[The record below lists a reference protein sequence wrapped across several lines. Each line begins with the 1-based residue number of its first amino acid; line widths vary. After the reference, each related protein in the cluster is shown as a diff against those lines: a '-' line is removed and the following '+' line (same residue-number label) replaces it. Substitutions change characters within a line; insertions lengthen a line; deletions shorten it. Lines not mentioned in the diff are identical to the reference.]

1 MITIISE
8 RLLLRS
14 ATKSYLNK
22 CNIIVNQ
29 RGSLLITEQGFFLW
43 DQRNR
48 PLITLAKKK
57 RGLVALSC

>member
-1 MITIISE
+1 MITCITQ

-22 CNIIVNQ
+22 CNIIVNK
-29 RGSLLITEQGFFLW
+29 RGSLLSDEQGFFLW

-48 PLITLAKKK
+48 PDHVGEKK